1 MAELCILVSTD
12 MLDAYAARLRAEGVE
27 CTLAPPCGLRVACE
41 LDRAQDDDAFFPG
54 ITDATSE
61 RIVAALLG
69 TTHDKLTN
77 TLLCGFN
84 AGLLPCYPHRTLV
97 GEGGL
102 RVLHTTITSMLYNA
116 AHAPDTVP
124 CAVPGFGGAWVLS
137 RIDEA
142 GGLVPLA
149 MSDDELLPAATA
161 LMRGGAAEY
170 S

>member
-1 MAELCILVSTD
+1 MAELCILVSAD

-27 CTLAPPCGLRVACE
+27 CSLAPPCGLRVATE
-41 LDRAQDDDAFFPG
+41 LGRAESDDAFFPG
-54 ITDATSE
+54 LTDATSE

-69 TTHDKLTN
+69 VTHDKLTN

-84 AGLLPCYPHRTLV
+84 AGLLPCYPYRVLA

-102 RVLHTTITSMLYNA
+102 RLLHTTITSMLYNA
-116 AHAPDTVP
+116 CHAPDTVP
-124 CAVPGFGGAWVLS
+124 CAVPGLGGPWVLH

-142 GGLVPLA
+142 GGLAPLA
-149 MSDDELLPAATA
+149 LPDDELLPTATA
-161 LMRGGAAEY
+161 LMRGAIAY